1 MDNKTVVESM
11 SFSERLAKLDDVEKS
26 IVHLVQSA
34 GQCLA
39 EIGKDKTA
47 TRLAESQ
54 AQDFT
59 RRLQAIEKTII
70 EQINYLSEVGVGAA
84 HESSAYSQV
93 QVKLAVEEKVNYV
106 YEMLAEFRRR
116 RESATVVSDET
127 RDRAPKI
134 ESSELS

>member
-1 MDNKTVVESM
+1 MDSATAFVESM

-54 AQDFT
+54 AQDFV
-59 RRLQAIEKTII
+59 RRLQTIEKTII

-84 HESSAYSQV
+84 HESSAYSQL
-93 QVKLAVEEKVNYV
+93 QAKLATEEKVNYV
-106 YEMLAEFRRR
+106 YERLAAFRGL
-116 RESATVVSDET
+116 REGANVAMEEGKPSD
-127 RDRAPKI
+127 P
-134 ESSELS
+134 S